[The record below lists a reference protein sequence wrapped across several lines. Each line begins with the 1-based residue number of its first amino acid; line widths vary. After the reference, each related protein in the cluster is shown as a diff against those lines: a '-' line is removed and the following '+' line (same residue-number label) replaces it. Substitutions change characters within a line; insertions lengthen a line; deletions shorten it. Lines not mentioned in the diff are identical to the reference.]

1 MSGIIEKLFR
11 QLIDVKE
18 GRAKDMNPYAA
29 KKNAGF
35 AAKWELREL
44 KNARA
49 RFLALR
55 EKVVSGTTAGD
66 VLVVTELLRV
76 MRRTGR
82 ASRTA

>member
-1 MSGIIEKLFR
+1 MEALQKFELENGLAVFMSGIIEKLFR

-55 EKVVSGTTAGD
+55 
-66 VLVVTELLRV
+66 
-76 MRRTGR
+76 
-82 ASRTA
+82 